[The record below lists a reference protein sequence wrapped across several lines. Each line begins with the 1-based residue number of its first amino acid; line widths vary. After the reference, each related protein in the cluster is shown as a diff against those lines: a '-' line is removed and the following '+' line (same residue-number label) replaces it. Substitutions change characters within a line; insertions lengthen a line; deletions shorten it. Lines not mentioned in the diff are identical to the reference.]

1 MSKMNDGGMKVTFEE
16 RDTKLENIK
25 AGKKITI
32 WMKKKKTQTDNSEF
46 RIISGKVIKIY
57 PDFVQ
62 VFVGKKKSGFMECF
76 LKQDLCKSENDY
88 SVH

>member
-1 MSKMNDGGMKVTFEE
+1 MIMSKMNDGGMKVTFEE

-62 VFVGKKKSGFMECF
+62 VFVGKKKRRIIGGNPSLFQKE
-76 LKQDLCKSENDY
+76 Y
-88 SVH
+88 